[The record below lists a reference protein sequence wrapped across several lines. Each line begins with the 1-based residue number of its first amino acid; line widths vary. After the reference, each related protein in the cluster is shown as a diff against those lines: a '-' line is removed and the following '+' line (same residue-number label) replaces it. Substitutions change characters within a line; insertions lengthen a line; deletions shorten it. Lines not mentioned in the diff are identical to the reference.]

1 MFSRKK
7 AEKQAAAARLKDV
20 AFFEGFTDD
29 ELVRVAELADDLE
42 AEAGAELTDQGRPGQ
57 ECFVLVKG
65 RANVFVGADLVATL
79 EAGSM
84 VGEMAL
90 IDHRPRS
97 ATVIA
102 ETPMELLAF
111 DTRAFRSLLDEM
123 PKASQRVMSLLN
135 TRLQENADR
144 RAAKES

>member
-7 AEKQAAAARLKDV
+7 AEQQAAAAKLVDV
-20 AFFEGFTDD
+20 AFFEGFTAD
-29 ELVRVAELADDLE
+29 ELAKVADLADEVE
-42 AEAGAELTDQGRPGQ
+42 ADAGAELMDQGRPGQ
-57 ECFVLVKG
+57 ECFVILDG
-65 RANVFVGADLVATL
+65 TANVFFSGEHIATL

-97 ATVIA
+97 ATVVA
-102 ETPMELLAF
+102 QTPMRLLAF
-111 DTRAFRSLLDEM
+111 DAKAFKALLDEM

-135 TRLQENADR
+135 ARAQENTDR
-144 RAAKES
+144 REG

>member
-1 MFSRKK
+1 VFGSRR
-7 AEKQAAAARLKDV
+7 AAPEAATHLKDV
-20 AFFEGFTDD
+20 AFFEGFSDD
-29 ELVRVAELADDLE
+29 ELARVAQLADEVE
-42 AEAGAELTDQGRPGQ
+42 AEQGAEIIDQGRPGL
-57 ECFVLVKG
+57 ECYVILEGTAAVSVSG
-65 RANVFVGADLVATL
+65 EHIATL

-102 ETPMELLAF
+102 ATPMKLLAF
-111 DTRAFRSLLDEM
+111 DAKAFKALLDEM

-135 TRLQENADR
+135 ARLQDNADR
-144 RAAKES
+144 